1 MSFLIT
7 DTLRFTLTVKRE
19 DTAWRGQHYDSLA
32 RIEIPVEVP
41 IDWDGH
47 SSGINVAVLDDAL
60 NFFKEQSRP
69 VHRRQPRTSQ
79 VSLSTTKPRQE
90 VPSEHDLSN

>member
-32 RIEIPVEVP
+32 RIEIPVELP
-41 IDWDGH
+41 IDWDGR
-47 SSGINVAVLDDAL
+47 SSGINVAGLDGAL
-60 NFFKEQSRP
+60 NFFKERIEACA
-69 VHRRQPRTSQ
+69 SQ
-79 VSLSTTKPRQE
+79 AAKNL
-90 VPSEHDLSN
+90 PSFPEHNKAKEGE

>member
-32 RIEIPVEVP
+32 RIEIPVEIP

-47 SSGINVAVLDDAL
+47 SSGINVAGLDAAL
-60 NFFKEQSRP
+60 ETLKEQISACA
-69 VHRRQPRTSQ
+69 
-79 VSLSTTKPRQE
+79 TKAAKNL
-90 VPSEHDLSN
+90 PSFLEHNKAKGGA